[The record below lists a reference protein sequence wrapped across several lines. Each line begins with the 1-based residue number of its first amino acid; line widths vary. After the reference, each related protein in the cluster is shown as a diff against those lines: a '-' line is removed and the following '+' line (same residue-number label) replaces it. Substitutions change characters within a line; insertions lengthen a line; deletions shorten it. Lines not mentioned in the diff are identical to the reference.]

1 MLVRE
6 SATSVSVTVTVNGR
20 QHELEVEPHETMAE
34 VLRERLGQTGTKI
47 GCNRGDCGAC
57 TVLIDGQAI
66 LSCLTLAIQ
75 CHGKTVITI
84 EGLENPQTGELDP
97 VQQAFVEN
105 FGVQCGYCIPG
116 IVLAA
121 RALLNENAQPTP
133 EEIREA
139 IQGNICRCTGYQQIV
154 ESVQASSGQPNRT
167 NVRGIADAGSTS
179 GPSVFEDNNAQG
191 KKGAE

>member
-6 SATSVSVTVTVNGR
+6 TATSVSVSINGR
-20 QHELEVEPHETMAE
+20 QHDFEVEPHETLAE
-34 VLRERLGQTGTKI
+34 VLRERLGLTGTKI

-57 TVLIDGQAI
+57 TVLLDGEAI
-66 LSCLTLAIQ
+66 LSCLSLAIQ

-116 IVLAA
+116 IVLSA
-121 RALLNENAQPTP
+121 RALLDEKAQPTE
-133 EEIREA
+133 EEIREG

-154 ESVQASSGQPNRT
+154 ESIQAASRQPKSANAG
-167 NVRGIADAGSTS
+167 GIADTGGAS
-179 GPSVFEDNNAQG
+179 GQSNTDADNTQS